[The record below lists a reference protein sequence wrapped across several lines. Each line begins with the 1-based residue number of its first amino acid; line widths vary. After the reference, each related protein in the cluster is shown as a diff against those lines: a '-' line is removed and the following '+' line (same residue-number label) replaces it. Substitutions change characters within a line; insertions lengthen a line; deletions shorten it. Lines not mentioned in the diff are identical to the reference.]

1 MTATR
6 RGPPMAPALHEP
18 AVLAPVTRLTLTEL
32 SARTG
37 VPVSTI
43 HHYRARGVLPPPSE
57 PGVTT
62 TRSHVRALRLVRLLR
77 ERRGLSAR
85 RHRRHPPG
93 APRRTSTRPSSR
105 PCGTASSRSRPTD
118 DPVRAALVDGT
129 LAELAR
135 RSLDELTV
143 ADLCAAAGVGK
154 STFYRYFDSKEA
166 AFLAA
171 ADAAA
176 DRVAEALGASPDQE
190 PLEFAGRLRDVLAP
204 VLPVL
209 LELAMR
215 ASRGAPSFADRR
227 RQRLR
232 PHRDDD
238 RGPPEAGGNG
248 VTALAQAATELVT
261 AVFDSV
267 S

>member
-1 MTATR
+1 M
-6 RGPPMAPALHEP
+6 
-18 AVLAPVTRLTLTEL
+18 
-32 SARTG
+32 
-37 VPVSTI
+37 
-43 HHYRARGVLPPPSE
+43 
-57 PGVTT
+57 
-62 TRSHVRALRLVRLLR
+62 
-77 ERRGLSAR
+77 
-85 RHRRHPPG
+85 
-93 APRRTSTRPSSR
+93 
-105 PCGTASSRSRPTD
+105 
-118 DPVRAALVDGT
+118 RAAFVDGT

-190 PLEFAGRLRDVLAP
+190 PLEFSSRLRDVLAP
-204 VLPVL
+204 LLPVL

-215 ASRGAPSFADRR
+215 ASRGAPSFAIAAANVFDRIAMTIEAR
-227 RQRLR
+227 
-232 PHRDDD
+232 
-238 RGPPEAGGNG
+238 PEAGGNG
-248 VTALAQAATELVT
+248 VTALAQAATDLVT

-267 S
+267 G

>member
-1 MTATR
+1 
-6 RGPPMAPALHEP
+6 MAPTAPEP
-18 AVLAPVTRLTLTEL
+18 ASLAVVNGLTLGEL

-43 HHYRARGVLPPPSE
+43 HHYRARGVLPPPSGPRGQYGE
-57 PGVTT
+57 V
-62 TRSHVRALRLVRLLR
+62 HVRALRLVRLLR
-77 ERRGLSAR
+77 EQRGLSLDAI
-85 RHRRHPPG
+85 
-93 APRRTSTRPSSR
+93 
-105 PCGTASSRSRPTD
+105 ASMLPALLAHEHEAFQPAMWDRILQAQTTD

-154 STFYRYFDSKEA
+154 STFYRYFDGKEA

-176 DRVAEALGASPDQE
+176 DRVAVALTTPPAGEQP
-190 PLEFAGRLRDVLAP
+190 EFATRLRDVLAP

-215 ASRGAPSFADRR
+215 ASRGAPSFAVAAASVFDRIAMTI
-227 RQRLR
+227 
-232 PHRDDD
+232 
-238 RGPPEAGGNG
+238 EADPGSGADG
-248 VTALAQAATELVT
+248 VTALAQAATDLVT